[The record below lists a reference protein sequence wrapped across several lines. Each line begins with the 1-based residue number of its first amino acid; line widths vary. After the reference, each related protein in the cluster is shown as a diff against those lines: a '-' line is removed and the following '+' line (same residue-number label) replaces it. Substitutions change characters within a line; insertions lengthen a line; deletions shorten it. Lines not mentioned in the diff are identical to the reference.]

1 MNVLKYFK
9 RLFTLNSFKE
19 YNFTI
24 SWSVIVL
31 NELHEHMNAT
41 CKICKMC
48 FINHEKKIE
57 PVWQKVLHKCHY
69 HLVRNIKPQI

>member
-9 RLFTLNSFKE
+9 RFFTLNSFKE

-24 SWSVIVL
+24 PWSVMVF

-48 FINHEKKIE
+48 FINHEKKN
-57 PVWQKVLHKCHY
+57 LRLCG
-69 HLVRNIKPQI
+69 NISMAESTS

>member
-1 MNVLKYFK
+1 MNVLKYLK
-9 RLFTLNSFKE
+9 RLLTLNSFKE

-24 SWSVIVL
+24 PWSVMVF

-48 FINHEKKIE
+48 FINHEKKLE
-57 PVWQKVLHKCHY
+57 AVWEYQYGRKYV
-69 HLVRNIKPQI
+69 ISAIIIW

>member
-1 MNVLKYFK
+1 MNVLKYLK

-41 CKICKMC
+41 C
-48 FINHEKKIE
+48 
-57 PVWQKVLHKCHY
+57 
-69 HLVRNIKPQI
+69 